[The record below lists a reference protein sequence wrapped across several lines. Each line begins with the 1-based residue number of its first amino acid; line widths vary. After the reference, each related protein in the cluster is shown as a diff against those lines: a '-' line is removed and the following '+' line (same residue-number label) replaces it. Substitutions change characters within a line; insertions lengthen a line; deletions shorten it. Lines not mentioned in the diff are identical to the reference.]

1 MTQFAAS
8 QGAMNAAE
16 LGKYVQVLLDRKL
29 QASANRHA
37 KRLMAFRV
45 MVERAHDPNLFGV
58 LVKAFPAADE
68 RTLELLVELTPKF
81 NNPAQH
87 GMLCDALGAESPV
100 ARKAAAKLLATVA
113 VKASF
118 DELVKRV
125 AKASFGGRLDAMEA
139 LVPKLG
145 HRSLPLLSA
154 VVEHGK
160 PREQAH
166 ALAWLAKKEVWERQ
180 REAAFQAAT
189 GAIDSADIRVL
200 SRCVKALAIIGPEQ
214 KFFEQA
220 GPMLVSTNADVVR
233 TVLEAVAHFKSQR
246 TIDLLRRKLHQ
257 GPNQVRLTVLEVLE
271 EIGTDDVVP
280 ILVDALSSRHVLVR
294 STSAKMLQSLAKT
307 GKADIARSIL
317 WLLKSKDPNVRRM
330 AAEMANAVKDDDG
343 KLARKLLTYL
353 TDEDWWVRERVTDAL
368 ASMWSS
374 GLSRHLVSY
383 LKDESDIVRRFAIGG
398 LRRVKDPKTL
408 GALVRTAMGDED
420 WWVRETA
427 VETIAELKDPKA
439 YPYLVNMLNK
449 QPDMRLCVIEA
460 LSDMNAVEHAA
471 DVAEML
477 GEGDADVRYAAIRCL
492 ERLGDRAQGLWLKQC
507 ETDDDLRVRHAA
519 KHLLAKW
526 TLSRNM
532 QGDEAV
538 VVSGDDPMEKLL
550 ERVVES
556 GADDL
561 IVATGRVA
569 YMKKMGQVYP
579 ITKEPLRVEQ
589 IERLVYEQLS
599 LRQREALDAG
609 KDVDF
614 SYHSKLAQMR
624 FRVNVFQQM
633 CGLSAVFRTIKDE
646 IADIS
651 GLGLPLAVRGL
662 SNLRNGLVL
671 VGGPTGAGK
680 STTLAALVNDMNKG
694 SNRHIITIEDPIEVV
709 HKSDNCLV
717 NQREVGSHA
726 PAFSTALR
734 SVLREDPDVILIGE
748 MRDLE
753 TISFAVTAAET
764 GHLVFA
770 TVHTVS
776 ADKCVDRI
784 INAFP
789 AVQQPQV
796 RGMLSETLR
805 AVVCQHLLRK
815 RDRSGRVLAVE
826 VMLGNEAIKAL
837 IRKGKA
843 FQIPSVIATHTD
855 KGMQLMDH
863 QLARLVKDKVV
874 AYEEAYMRAVDK
886 ADFERRVGDR
896 EDEEPLYAPPEEDDR
911 ASSVPSDAPPRT
923 SLPPA
928 TPPPHSMPRPKSA
941 STQRDSKP
949 DRDESLRAGSG
960 KPTAESDKPRDSRVP
975 LKSGIPRATTSG
987 AYSHTVPPSSRRGGS
1002 GGGKGS

>member
-1 MTQFAAS
+1 MTDAAAP
-8 QGAMNAAE
+8 Q
-16 LGKYVQVLLDRKL
+16 
-29 QASANRHA
+29 
-37 KRLMAFRV
+37 
-45 MVERAHDPNLFGV
+45 VERLNL
-58 LVKAFPAADE
+58 
-68 RTLELLVELTPKF
+68 RTLLEEMIERDASDLHITAGERPKLRIDGEITNAKYEAVLTPKETL
-81 NNPAQH
+81 Q
-87 GMLCDALGAESPV
+87 V
-100 ARKAAAKLLATVA
+100 AYSVLTENQKKR
-113 VKASF
+113 F
-118 DELVKRV
+118 EMEDELDF
-125 AKASFGGRLDAMEA
+125 SFGIQD
-139 LVPKLG
+139 
-145 HRSLPLLSA
+145 
-154 VVEHGK
+154 
-160 PREQAH
+160 
-166 ALAWLAKKEVWERQ
+166 
-180 REAAFQAAT
+180 
-189 GAIDSADIRVL
+189 
-200 SRCVKALAIIGPEQ
+200 
-214 KFFEQA
+214 
-220 GPMLVSTNADVVR
+220 
-233 TVLEAVAHFKSQR
+233 
-246 TIDLLRRKLHQ
+246 
-257 GPNQVRLTVLEVLE
+257 
-271 EIGTDDVVP
+271 
-280 ILVDALSSRHVLVR
+280 
-294 STSAKMLQSLAKT
+294 
-307 GKADIARSIL
+307 
-317 WLLKSKDPNVRRM
+317 
-330 AAEMANAVKDDDG
+330 
-343 KLARKLLTYL
+343 LARFRGNCFKQRGC
-353 TDEDWWVRERVTDAL
+353 V
-368 ASMWSS
+368 S
-374 GLSRHLVSY
+374 LV
-383 LKDESDIVRRFAIGG
+383 IRQIPIAI
-398 LRRVKDPKTL
+398 KTF
-408 GALVRTAMGDED
+408 E
-420 WWVRETA
+420 E
-427 VETIAELKDPKA
+427 
-439 YPYLVNMLNK
+439 
-449 QPDMRLCVIEA
+449 
-460 LSDMNAVEHAA
+460 
-471 DVAEML
+471 
-477 GEGDADVRYAAIRCL
+477 
-492 ERLGDRAQGLWLKQC
+492 
-507 ETDDDLRVRHAA
+507 
-519 KHLLAKW
+519 
-526 TLSRNM
+526 
-532 QGDEAV
+532 
-538 VVSGDDPMEKLL
+538 
-550 ERVVES
+550 
-556 GADDL
+556 
-561 IVATGRVA
+561 
-569 YMKKMGQVYP
+569 
-579 ITKEPLRVEQ
+579 
-589 IERLVYEQLS
+589 
-599 LRQREALDAG
+599 
-609 KDVDF
+609 
-614 SYHSKLAQMR
+614 
-624 FRVNVFQQM
+624 
-633 CGLSAVFRTIKDE
+633 
-646 IADIS
+646 
-651 GLGLPLAVRGL
+651 LGLPNIIDTL
-662 SNLRNGLVL
+662 SKRPRGLVL
-671 VGGPTGAGK
+671 VTGPTGSGK
-680 STTLAALVNDMNKG
+680 STTLAAMIDRI
-694 SNRHIITIEDPIEVV
+694 NRQRRAHIITIEDPIEVV